1 MTKRRIIDILIGLI
15 FLSLSGMY
23 LYDHYLAPP
32 KKAMIVRPGF
42 TKANDILRRKT
53 IIPDNLLN
61 ITATSSACTLFL
73 KNSAESSMN
82 DYANEFIDHHVDGI
96 VKTCAGAFP
105 TLLQKRIDD
114 AIVAC
119 SNSTREKISKE
130 CYAALIKAKTSSVA
144 TIIKVDVDPT
154 KLGAPL
160 LLQLVAD
167 RFDSGD
173 WTENTKETLLLM
185 DTLLDKEPGYLNGY
199 KAKLALILH
208 PSLDMERE
216 RYREH
221 YNAELQ
227 DALAQIKSLNPN
239 DPQLIELDLT
249 LRGNVAG
256 LSPEEASEAKKDFL
270 DYLEQESIKHP
281 NDWVYDYHKAMA
293 IYDGYDADDGNYQ
306 QAIALVEQALKKA
319 PTNERLKLTI
329 ENLKNDERNN
339 KLSKKSPFIISF
351 VFSLDD
357 L

>member
-1 MTKRRIIDILIGLI
+1 MTKRRIFDILIGLI
-15 FLSLSGMY
+15 FLSLSALY

-32 KKAMIVRPGF
+32 KKVMIVRPGF

-53 IIPDNLLN
+53 IIPDNILN

-114 AIVAC
+114 AIVQC
-119 SNSTREKISKE
+119 RNSNREKISKE

-144 TIIKVDVDPT
+144 TIIKVDVDPS

-167 RFDSGD
+167 KFNSGD
-173 WTENTKETLLLM
+173 WRENTKETLLLV
-185 DTLLDKEPGYLNGY
+185 DTLLDKEPTYLNGH
-199 KAKLALILH
+199 KAKLALL
-208 PSLDMERE
+208 LQGAENNE
-216 RYREH
+216 GLYRD
-221 YNAELQ
+221 ELQ
-227 DALAQIKSLNPN
+227 DALDQIKSLNPN
-239 DPQLIELDLT
+239 DPQLIEFDLT
-249 LRGNVAG
+249 LRGNTAG
-256 LSPEEASEAKKDFL
+256 LSPEEASEVKKDFL
-270 DYLEQESIKHP
+270 DYLQQESIKHP
-281 NDWVYDYHKAMA
+281 NEWVYDYHQAMA
-293 IYDGYDADDGNYQ
+293 IYDGYDADDGKYQ
-306 QAIALVEQALKKA
+306 QAVALVEQALKKA

-339 KLSKKSPFIISF
+339 KLSKKSPFLMSF

>member
-1 MTKRRIIDILIGLI
+1 MTKRRIFDILIGLI
-15 FLSLSGMY
+15 FLSLSALY

-32 KKAMIVRPGF
+32 KKVIIVRPGF
-42 TKANDILRRKT
+42 TRANDILRHKT
-53 IIPDNLLN
+53 IIPDNILN

-114 AIVAC
+114 AIVQC
-119 SNSTREKISKE
+119 RNSSREKISKE

-144 TIIKVDVDPT
+144 TIIKVDVDPS

-167 RFDSGD
+167 KFNSGD
-173 WTENTKETLLLM
+173 WRENTKETLLLV
-185 DTLLDKEPGYLNGY
+185 DTLLDKEPTYLNGH
-199 KAKLALILH
+199 KAKLALL
-208 PSLDMERE
+208 LQGAENNE
-216 RYREH
+216 GLYRD
-221 YNAELQ
+221 ELQ
-227 DALAQIKSLNPN
+227 DALDQIKSLNPN
-239 DPQLIELDLT
+239 DPQLIEFDLT
-249 LRGNVAG
+249 LRGNTAG
-256 LSPEEASEAKKDFL
+256 LSPEEASEVKKDFL
-270 DYLEQESIKHP
+270 DYLQQESIKHP
-281 NDWVYDYHKAMA
+281 NEWVYDYHQAMA
-293 IYDGYDADDGNYQ
+293 IYDGYDADDGKYQ
-306 QAIALVEQALKKA
+306 QAVALVEQALKKA

-339 KLSKKSPFIISF
+339 KLSKKSPFLMSF

>member
-1 MTKRRIIDILIGLI
+1 MTKRRIFDILIGLI
-15 FLSLSGMY
+15 FLSLSALY

-32 KKAMIVRPGF
+32 KKAKIVLPGF

-53 IIPDNLLN
+53 IIPDNILN

-105 TLLQKRIDD
+105 TLLQTRIDD

-119 SNSTREKISKE
+119 RNSSREKVSKE

-144 TIIKVDVDPT
+144 TIIKADVDPT

-167 RFDSGD
+167 KFDSGD
-173 WTENTKETLLLM
+173 WRENTKETLLLV
-185 DTLLDKEPGYLNGY
+185 DTLLAKEPTYLNGY
-199 KAKLALILH
+199 KAKLALL
-208 PSLDMERE
+208 LQGAENNE
-216 RYREH
+216 GLYRD
-221 YNAELQ
+221 ELQ

-239 DPQLIELDLT
+239 DPQLIEFDLT
-249 LRGNVAG
+249 LRGNTAG
-256 LSPEEASEAKKDFL
+256 LSTEEASEVKKDFL
-270 DYLEQESIKHP
+270 DYLQQESIKHP
-281 NDWVYDYHKAMA
+281 NEWVYDYHQAMA
-293 IYDGYDADDGNYQ
+293 IYDGYDADDGKYQ
-306 QAIALVEQALKKA
+306 QALALVEQALKKA

-339 KLSKKSPFIISF
+339 KLSKKSPFLMSF